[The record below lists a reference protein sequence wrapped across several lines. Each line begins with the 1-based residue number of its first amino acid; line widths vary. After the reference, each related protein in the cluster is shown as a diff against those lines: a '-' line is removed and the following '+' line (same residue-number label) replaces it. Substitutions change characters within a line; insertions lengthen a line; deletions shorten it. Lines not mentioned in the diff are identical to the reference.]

1 MKIGVLT
8 FHRAHNYGAY
18 LQACALCNRLNMEDN
33 IECEIIDFRMNKEI
47 AFYSLNKEK
56 KIWSI
61 VRPFRYRFK
70 RILFEMFERAVCEP
84 IMVRSK
90 ESMVSDSIE
99 EFVKFVQNKY
109 DIIIAGSDEIWKI
122 DAYRGFPTAYWL
134 FGNLNCRKFSYA
146 ASSRS
151 DFSKINDIEKR
162 MLEENF
168 SEYEYI
174 GLREQV
180 TLEEFRVLNIDR
192 NKLHLCCDPSFLYD
206 FPVRKMP
213 MDELLKGKEKLN
225 PRKKNIV
232 VMIDNR
238 KLSGKI
244 WREFVRD
251 YNLISVFI
259 PHPGYHNVPDIF
271 PVEWAE
277 VIKNADLVLTTFFH
291 GTCFSI
297 IYNTPF
303 ITFGSEGRDSKISSL
318 FESEG
323 ELRERYIID
332 TDRFLKRKDFK
343 EIVLSKIR
351 PFDASIYIA
360 KRRKEF
366 EEFICTL
373 NKSES

>member
-18 LQACALCNRLNMEDN
+18 LQACALCNRLNMENN
-33 IECEIIDFRMNKEI
+33 IDCEIIDFRMNKEI

-56 KIWSI
+56 KIWRI
-61 VRPFRYRFK
+61 IRPFRYKFK
-70 RILFEMFERAVCEP
+70 RIIFDIFERAVCEP
-84 IMVRSK
+84 IMVMSK

-99 EFVKFVQNKY
+99 EFVKLVQNKY
-109 DIIIAGSDEIWKI
+109 DVIIAGSDEIWKI

-151 DFSKINDIEKR
+151 DFSKINDIEKK
-162 MLEENF
+162 MLEENLSGF
-168 SEYEYI
+168 EYI
-174 GLREQV
+174 GLREQT
-180 TLEEFRVLNIDR
+180 TLDALQVLNIDG
-192 NKLHLCCDPSFLYD
+192 NKVHLCCDPSFLYD

-213 MDELLKGKEKLN
+213 MTELLKGKAKLN
-225 PRKKNIV
+225 SRKRNIV
-232 VMIDNR
+232 VMVDNR
-238 KLSGKI
+238 KLSRKI
-244 WREFVRD
+244 WKELRRD

-259 PHPGYHNVPDIF
+259 PHPGYHNVPDIL

-303 ITFGSEGRDSKISSL
+303 IIFGSESKDSKLSSL
-318 FESEG
+318 FEGER

-332 TDRFLKRKDFK
+332 TDKFLARKDFK
-343 EIVLSKIR
+343 EAVLSKIKL
-351 PFDASIYIA
+351 FDASKYID
-360 KRRKEF
+360 KRRKDF
-366 EEFICTL
+366 EEFIRAL
-373 NKSES
+373 NRS